1 MLVMPI
7 RRPLYNL
14 DPSIEPTCTASVSP
28 LCPLPFFK
36 IGQRHKKFGATRLD

>member
-28 LCPLPFFK
+28 LGPFTLFQDRPTASE
-36 IGQRHKKFGATRLD
+36 IRRD